1 MMEGERTVGTLKLIT
16 IALRRMRAQ
25 AGGLKLM
32 LEGALLVEVARLFVG
47 VAAGE
52 RMPKVEV

>member
-1 MMEGERTVGTLKLIT
+1 MEGERTVGTLKLIA

-25 AGGLKLM
+25 ARDLKLT
-32 LEGALLVEVARLFVG
+32 LEGTLVVEVARLFVG